1 MTTNERLIKLAT
13 ATPEQWAQVDAI
25 LEGRAVRKNDAELR
39 LLSVTDTA
47 KMLDVSRMTV
57 YRLKKAGRLA
67 SVELPGG
74 TERITLASVLALI
87 GKAG

>member
-1 MTTNERLIKLAT
+1 MTTNERFLKLAT

-25 LEGRAVRKNDAELR
+25 LEGRTAKRNDAEVR
-39 LLSVTDTA
+39 LLSVTDAA
-47 KMLDVSRMTV
+47 KMMDISRMTV

>member
-1 MTTNERLIKLAT
+1 MTTNERFLKLAT
-13 ATPEQWAQVDAI
+13 ATPEQCAQVDAI
-25 LEGRAVRKNDAELR
+25 LDGSASRQNGPQLR
-39 LLSVTDTA
+39 LLSVTDAA
-47 KMLDVSRMTV
+47 KMMDISRMTV

>member
-1 MTTNERLIKLAT
+1 MTTEERFVKLAT
-13 ATPEQWAQVDAI
+13 ATPEQRAQVDAI
-25 LEGRAVRKNDAELR
+25 LEGRTSRRTDAEVR
-39 LLSVTDTA
+39 LLSVTDAA
-47 KMLDVSRMTV
+47 KMMDISRMTV

>member
-1 MTTNERLIKLAT
+1 MTTNERFLKLAT

-25 LEGRAVRKNDAELR
+25 LEGRTAKRNDAEVR
-39 LLSVTDTA
+39 LLSVTDAA
-47 KMLDVSRMTV
+47 KMMDISRMTV

-87 GKAG
+87 GKEN